1 MNMTIWKR
9 GWLGASI
16 VTVMLAATLW
26 PVVCQKADAKTL
38 IPVRYEEVIRSVFYL
53 PSYIALGKG
62 FFKDE
67 GLDVSMKTSWGS
79 DKGTAALLS
88 GNADIVLVGPETAVY
103 IQKGESPE
111 KVRIFCGLT
120 ATDGSM
126 LVSRQTIESFNWKNL
141 KGKTILSWRVGS
153 MPALFLEHILRT
165 NGLDPLKD
173 VNIISNLAAPA
184 RHGAFVSGTADFAT
198 FFEPDVSMMETNGTG
213 HFVTSIGRQVGNVD
227 YTVFMAT
234 QSFID
239 KKPEVVQAW
248 TNAIFK
254 AQKYALEADPQVIA
268 EEVAQFFPKVDLAL
282 IAQSIRRYRTLSIY
296 KANPLVEPAAI
307 KGLQDLLIE
316 GGLLKAQ
323 ERVNYDDIVITTFA
337 QKAMGQ
343 N

>member
-1 MNMTIWKR
+1 MRSSRKW
-9 GWLGASI
+9 WLTVL
-16 VTVMLAATLW
+16 VTMVLLTGTLL
-26 PVVCQKADAKTL
+26 PDFSQRADAKDL

-53 PSYIALGKG
+53 PSYVALSKG

-126 LVSRQTIESFNWKNL
+126 LVSRKKIESFDWKSL
-141 KGKTILSWRVGS
+141 KGKTVMSWRVGS

-165 NGLDPLKD
+165 NGLDPKRD
-173 VNIISNLAAPA
+173 VNVISNLAAPA
-184 RHGAFVSGTADFAT
+184 RHGAFVSGKGDFAT
-198 FFEPDVSMMETNGTG
+198 FFEPDVETMEANGTG
-213 HFVTSIGRQVGNVD
+213 HYVTSIGREVGNID

-234 QSFID
+234 QSFIA

-248 TNAIFK
+248 TNAIYR
-254 AQKYALEADPQVIA
+254 AQKYALEADPKVIA
-268 EEVAQFFPKVDLAL
+268 KEVAQFFLKVKPEL
-282 IAQSIRRYRTLSIY
+282 IAKSINRYRELNIF

-307 KGLQDLLIE
+307 QGLQNLLVE
-316 GGLLKAQ
+316 GGLMKEQ
-323 ERVNYDDIVITTFA
+323 DRVKYEDIVLTEFA
-337 QKAMGQ
+337 KNAMEKKK
-343 N
+343 